1 MLCLIFQNQEKEYD
15 EYSKVV
21 KDDMVYAAMLQQ
33 FLALI
38 RALYVIVIHHI
49 FGRQPLSS
57 DFIQPSTSV
66 TTVTEDLSYRIMATW
81 GGVIIIKL
89 FMAFMV

>member
-1 MLCLIFQNQEKEYD
+1 
-15 EYSKVV
+15 
-21 KDDMVYAAMLQQ
+21 MVYAAMLQQ
-33 FLALI
+33 LLALI

-66 TTVTEDLSYRIMATW
+66 TTVTEDLSYRIIATW
-81 GGVIIIKL
+81 GGEGEGQDYHAFYGL
-89 FMAFMV
+89 YGLMAPSLPVCKYLDV